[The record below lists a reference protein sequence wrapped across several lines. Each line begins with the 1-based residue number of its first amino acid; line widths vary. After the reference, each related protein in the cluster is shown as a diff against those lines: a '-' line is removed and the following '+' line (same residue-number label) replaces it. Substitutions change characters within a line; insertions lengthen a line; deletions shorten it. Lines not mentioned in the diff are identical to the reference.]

1 MRATR
6 ISKSLACLILCAM
19 PALAS
24 GPRYVA
30 ALPYFTGVGAGTIV
44 VWPVG
49 TVLYSTDPA
58 ALSPYVTHAQADA
71 LVAAAA
77 AVWSV
82 PVANIGLSQ
91 GGQLAEHVSGT
102 NVYLSSSGIVYPA
115 DVESTNHASIPIAV
129 IYDTDGSVTDTLLG
143 GGASDPAGC
152 RQHGV
157 TESVDLFSTSG
168 KIQHAVVILN
178 GRCTGPAPEQQLQMQ
193 YQLERAFGR
202 VLGLAW
208 SQTNENVFSG
218 SPAPTVQQAAN
229 WPILHPIDILCGL
242 YSYQCLPSPFQLR
255 EDDIA
260 SLEEL
265 YPIPLS
271 NVAPPPGKV
280 VGLNQGSNL
289 QGIVSFPTGQG
300 MAGVNIE
307 VQRWDVYQN
316 APEPYSAISGLSGAL
331 YRRLNA
337 TPIAAISSSMG
348 SPGMDG
354 SEGTT
359 DVTREGLI
367 GPLYLQLPATE
378 VYDGAVITTEP
389 VNPLYIGSYSLGIY
403 GLGAVAP
410 SGPVTSAGSA
420 GDYYYNV
427 PIILN
432 IPVTG
437 ASASCGDG
445 TDGTAAAPVPPASSG
460 WWTGLICG
468 YGHAAWTALA
478 VRPGDTLTVEITAL
492 NESGHATTTKAMPIV
507 GAWAATDSTSAPPT
521 LGAVTAAFNSTS
533 IGMTSMTLATGT
545 ATGLQI
551 AVADERGDGRPD
563 FAYQQRVFY
572 ANAITPSVVAA
583 SGSTATIGGL
593 GFRPGN
599 AVSVN
604 GVAAPAVSWTANSI
618 VVTLPT
624 MAAAGATAGVPVS
637 VTVRDLS
644 TGATTTMAS
653 ALTYTTAA
661 TAPHTMAL
669 VSAQRDPVYVGSV
682 ATIPFAVQ
690 VLAGDG
696 VTPIAG
702 DSVTF
707 SGNVAGSAT
716 ALQFGACA
724 AASCVVT
731 TDVQGMASTT
741 VTPLS
746 GGLLTMRAVDSSSA
760 PSLSQAASFT
770 AIAQAGSMVVNTAPS
785 GTIYVSVSAVSPF
798 SVTEFKSD
806 GKTPYAGRQV
816 TFTTT
821 LGGATFDACA
831 LATCVVTTNSAGV
844 ASSGVTATAAGPV
857 GLQAADGNLSQK
869 ASFTA
874 LADTPQLIV
883 TSVPTGSF
891 TPNTT
896 AGWFRV
902 IVMQPDGVT
911 PIPYAPLVFTAV
923 PVSNGATPA
932 GVIIAPCLT
941 PVCTMSAFAS
951 GEGDVTVV
959 VRDSGDYLIS
969 VSYGGV
975 TKSYP
980 LTVASSNQ
988 PLLLHIVS
996 APAGNQPVGKP
1007 LPTSFSVQL
1016 QLPNGSPAT
1025 GYPVIVNGE
1034 PGEVILNACN
1044 LYRCTLVTDG
1054 NGMVSTT
1061 VTALALGL
1069 LTLQAAVVSTV
1080 STQFTGVV
1088 NGDTLH
1094 VVAFPTPVVI
1104 DEWTP
1109 NSFEVQAMES
1119 DGVTPAAGRSIKLDT
1134 TQGLAVFGDCYQAS
1148 CPYVTDAHGMVIEQ
1162 IYVYGPGTIPIT
1174 VTEGGN
1180 ILNTSLY
1187 VATPPDILR
1196 LVTAPL
1202 STVPVNTTAAA
1213 PFTIQAAL
1221 WNGVTP
1227 LAGKNI
1233 AFSVTA
1239 GTAILGAC
1247 GASSC
1252 IVTTDSNGNASTT
1265 VEPLAVG
1272 KISLLAADGT
1282 ATLTTSFTAGNAP
1295 DVLQLVTAPVGP
1307 VFVGNAA
1314 APAFA
1319 VMVMAGGTLT
1329 PIAGRNIVFSVTG
1342 GSASLSGCV
1351 LATCTVV
1358 SDATGS
1364 ASVTVTP
1371 TSAGTLSL
1379 QAADG
1384 AIVEAATLL
1393 AQANIQTLASSQTQL
1408 YLASGATIA
1417 WTPSV
1422 TGSLNGSLDP
1432 GVTVTWTGS
1441 TGFTFTGSTSTTSAS
1456 GVASMAATLGPL
1468 AAGATASASACGWTK
1483 VCAQF
1488 TALAVSSSA
1497 FAVQIVAGG
1506 NQTATGGVA
1515 LHPVTAQVTD
1525 SAGDPVAGA
1534 AVTILQTVTE
1544 QQTPCPV
1551 HGRCPAAPVLAQATT
1566 QATSDSAGL
1575 VAITPLTV
1583 NGVPTATNI
1592 AVTAGTSGFAT
1603 AVLSRS
1609 P

>member
-1 MRATR
+1 MRTSR
-6 ISKSLACLILCAM
+6 IRSFVAALLLSAI

-49 TVLYSTDPA
+49 TVLYFTDPA
-58 ALSPYVTHAQADA
+58 ALSSSVTHAQADA
-71 LVAAAA
+71 MVAAAA
-77 AVWSV
+77 GVWSV

-91 GGQLAEHVSGT
+91 GGELSEHVSGT
-102 NVYLSSSGIVYPA
+102 NVYLSASGIVYPA
-115 DVESTNHASIPIAV
+115 DVESANHAAIPIAV
-129 IYDTDGSVTDTLLG
+129 IYDSDGSVTDTLLG

-152 RQHGV
+152 RQHAV
-157 TESVDLFSTSG
+157 TESVDLFSTGG
-168 KIQHAVVILN
+168 KIQHAVLILN
-178 GRCTGPAPEQQLQMQ
+178 GRCTGPAPEEQLQMQ

-218 SPAPTVQQAAN
+218 SPAPTGQQAAN
-229 WPILHPIDILCGL
+229 WPILHPLDILCGP

-307 VQRWDVYQN
+307 VQRWDINQSS
-316 APEPYSAISGLSGAL
+316 PEAWSAISGLSGAL

-367 GPLYLQLPATE
+367 GPLYLKLPAAD

-389 VNPLYIGSYSLGIY
+389 VNPLYIGGYSLGIY

-420 GDYYYNV
+420 GDYSY
-427 PIILN
+427 N
-432 IPVTG
+432 IPIVLNAPITG

-445 TDGTAAAPVPPASSG
+445 ADGTAAAPVPPASSG

-468 YGHAAWTALA
+468 YGHSAWTALA
-478 VRPGDTLTVEITAL
+478 VQPGDTLTVEITAL
-492 NESGHATTTKAMPIV
+492 DEFGNATTTKAMPIV
-507 GAWAATDSTSAPPT
+507 GAWGATDSTSAPPT

-545 ATGLQI
+545 ATGVQL

-572 ANAITPSVVAA
+572 ASAITPSVVAP
-583 SGSTATIGGL
+583 SGATATIAGL

-599 AVSVN
+599 AVTVN
-604 GVAAPAVSWTANSI
+604 GVAAPALSWTANSI

-624 MAAAGATAGVPVS
+624 MAAAGSTAGVPVS
-637 VTVRDLS
+637 VSVRDLS

-653 ALTYTTAA
+653 ALTYTAAA
-661 TAPHTMAL
+661 TPPHTMAL
-669 VSAQRDPVYVGSV
+669 VSAELDPVYAGSV
-682 ATIPFAVQ
+682 ASIPFAVQ

-702 DSVTF
+702 DTVTI
-707 SGNVAGSAT
+707 SGNVAGAAT
-716 ALQFGACA
+716 ALQFGACV
-724 AASCVVT
+724 AASCVMT
-731 TDVQGMASTT
+731 TDAHGMASTT
-741 VTPLS
+741 VTPLA

-760 PSLSQAASFT
+760 PSISQTASFM
-770 AIAQAGSMVVNTAPS
+770 AIAQAGSMVLDTAPS
-785 GTIYVSVSAVSPF
+785 GTIYVSVSAASPF
-798 SVTEFKSD
+798 SVTEFKAD
-806 GKTPYAGRQV
+806 GKTPYAGRQI

-831 LATCVVTTNSAGV
+831 LATCVVTTNNAGV
-844 ASSGVTATAAGPV
+844 ASSTVTATAAGSV
-857 GLQAADGNLSQK
+857 GLQASDGSLSQK

-874 LADTPQLIV
+874 LPDTPQLIV
-883 TSVPTGSF
+883 TSVPTGTFS
-891 TPNTT
+891 PNST
-896 AGWFRV
+896 AGWFIV
-902 IVMQPDGVT
+902 DVMQPDGVT
-911 PIPYAPLVFTAV
+911 PIPFASIVFRAV
-923 PVSNGATPA
+923 PVSNGATA
-932 GVIIAPCLT
+932 TGVIIAPCLT
-941 PVCTMSAFAS
+941 VSCTMSAVAS
-951 GEGDVTVV
+951 GVVAVTVV
-959 VRDSGDYLIS
+959 VRDSGNYLIS
-969 VSYGGV
+969 ASYGGV

-980 LTVASSNQ
+980 LTVSSSDP
-988 PLLLHIVS
+988 PLIFHIVS
-996 APAGNQPVGKP
+996 APAGNQPVGNP
-1007 LPTSFSVQL
+1007 LLTPFSVQL
-1016 QLPNGSPAT
+1016 QLPDGSPDAGQAIT
-1025 GYPVIVNGE
+1025 LNGE
-1034 PGEVILNACN
+1034 PGELTINACN
-1044 LYRCTLVTDG
+1044 SYRCNLITDG

-1061 VTALALGL
+1061 VTALALGV
-1069 LTLQAAVVSTV
+1069 LTLQAAFVSAV

-1094 VVAFPTPVVI
+1094 VVAFPKPVVI

-1109 NSFEVQAMES
+1109 NSFEVQAMEA
-1119 DGVTPAAGRSIKLDT
+1119 DGVTPAAGRSIQLDT
-1134 TQGLAVFGDCYQAS
+1134 TQGLAEFGGCYQAS
-1148 CPYVTDAHGMVIEQ
+1148 CTYVTDANGMVIQ
-1162 IYVYGPGTIPIT
+1162 QMYVDAPGTIPIT

-1202 STVPVNTTAAA
+1202 STVPVNTTAAN

-1252 IVTTDSNGNASTT
+1252 IVATDSNGNASTT

-1272 KISLLAADGT
+1272 KITLLAADGT
-1282 ATLTTSFTAGNAP
+1282 VTISTSFMAGNAP
-1295 DVLQLVTAPVGP
+1295 DVLQPVSAPVGP

-1319 VMVMAGGTLT
+1319 VKVLAGGTST
-1329 PIAGRNIVFSVTG
+1329 PIAGRSIVFSATG

-1358 SDATGS
+1358 SDANGL

-1371 TSAGTLSL
+1371 TSAGTLLL

-1384 AIVEAATLL
+1384 AIAQSATLL
-1393 AQANIQTLASSQTQL
+1393 AMANVETLVATQTQL
-1408 YLASGATIA
+1408 YVAQGATVA
-1417 WTPSV
+1417 WTSSV
-1422 TGSLNGSLDP
+1422 TASLNGSFDP
-1432 GVTVTWTGS
+1432 GLPVTWTGS
-1441 TGFTFTGSTSTTSAS
+1441 TGFSFNGLTSTTN
-1456 GVASMAATLGPL
+1456 GTGQASMAATLGPL
-1468 AAGATASASACGWTK
+1468 AAGATVPASVCGWTK

-1488 TALAVSSSA
+1488 MAISVSSSA

-1506 NQTATGGVA
+1506 NQTATGGAA
-1515 LHPVTAQVTD
+1515 LQPMTAQVTD

-1544 QQTPCPV
+1544 QQTPCPS

-1566 QATSDSAGL
+1566 QAMSDSGGL
-1575 VAITPLTV
+1575 VTITPLIV
-1583 NGVPTATNI
+1583 NGIPTATHI
-1592 AVTAGTSGFAT
+1592 AVTAGTTGFAT
-1603 AVLSRS
+1603 AVLFRS